1 MTLFKI
7 CGLRDPDSA
16 IMAAES
22 GASFLGFVFVEGVRR
37 QLLPER
43 GAEVISEYRK
53 IAGSDGPKLVGLFAN
68 QPADFIDSVAKL
80 CGLDYAQLCGDEPP
94 DFWNGL
100 SIPVIRQVKVR
111 DDLDKPDAVALALR
125 DVEMALG
132 AGHLAMLDK
141 HVAGALGGT
150 GFSFDWKV
158 AREIARDHK
167 ILVAGGL
174 TPENVAQAIH
184 VARPWGVDVSSGVE
198 TNGQKDPAKIRE
210 FAAAVGT
217 AD

>member
-7 CGLRDPDSA
+7 CGLRDPNSA
-16 IMAAES
+16 LVAAES
-22 GASFLGFVFVEGVRR
+22 GASFLGFAFVEGVRR

-53 IAGSDGPKLVGLFAN
+53 IAGSDGPKLIGLFAN
-68 QPADFIDSVAKL
+68 QPADFIDSVAEL

-150 GFSFDWKV
+150 GFSFDWEV

-167 ILVAGGL
+167 VLLAGGL
-174 TPENVAQAIH
+174 TPENVAQAIR
-184 VARPWGVDVSSGVE
+184 VAQPWGVDVSSGVE
-198 TNGQKDPAKIRE
+198 TNGQKDPAKIRT

>member
-7 CGLRDPDSA
+7 CGFRDPDSA
-16 IMAAES
+16 VVAAES

-53 IAGSDGPKLVGLFAN
+53 AAGNDGPKLVGLFAN
-68 QPADFIDSVAKL
+68 QPADFIDSVVEL

-94 DFWNGL
+94 DFWDGL
-100 SIPVIRQVKVR
+100 SVPVIRQIKVR
-111 DDLDKPDAVALALR
+111 DDLDKPDAVTLAVRHVEVAL
-125 DVEMALG
+125 D
-132 AGHLAMLDK
+132 AGHLALLDK
-141 HVAGALGGT
+141 HVAGYLGGT
-150 GFSFDWKV
+150 GFSFDWEI

-167 ILVAGGL
+167 VLVAGGL
-174 TPENVAQAIH
+174 NPENVPQAIR

-198 TNGQKDPAKIRE
+198 SNGQKDPVKIKA
-210 FAAAVGT
+210 FATAVGT

>member
-16 IMAAES
+16 VVAAES

-43 GAEVISEYRK
+43 GAKIISEYRK
-53 IAGSDGPKLVGLFAN
+53 AAGGNGPKVVGLFAN

-94 DFWNGL
+94 DFWSDL
-100 SIPVIRQVKVR
+100 PIPVIRQVKVR
-111 DDLDKPDAVALALR
+111 EDLPRSDTVALVVH
-125 DVEMALG
+125 DVELALD
-132 AGHLAMLDK
+132 AGHLVQLDK
-141 HVAGALGGT
+141 HVDGSLGGT
-150 GFSFDWKV
+150 GFSFDWEV

-167 ILVAGGL
+167 VLLAGGL
-174 TPENVAQAIH
+174 APENVAQAIH

-198 TNGQKDPAKIRE
+198 TNGEKDPAKIRE

-217 AD
+217 AV

>member
-16 IMAAES
+16 LVAAEC
-22 GASFLGFVFVEGVRR
+22 GASFLGFNFVEGVRR

-43 GAEVISEYRK
+43 GAEVISEYRRVV
-53 IAGSDGPKLVGLFAN
+53 GSDGPKLIGLFAN
-68 QPADFIDSVAKL
+68 QPADFIDSVAEL

-111 DDLDKPDAVALALR
+111 DDLDKQDAVALAVR
-125 DVEMALG
+125 DVELALS

-150 GFSFDWKV
+150 GFSFDWEV

-174 TPENVAQAIH
+174 TPENVARAIR

-198 TNGQKDPAKIRE
+198 TNGQKDAARIRA
-210 FAAAVGT
+210 FARAVST
-217 AD
+217 A